1 MSKKDKY
8 SYHSLLT
15 TLRRNKLA
23 ASKKYPGLLEFK
35 LTSEDIETLAPKLV
49 GPITIT
55 SAHQGLY
62 QDYTELLP
70 YSDLPFTFMRV
81 SLSRVEVILS
91 FFSPTMT
98 LIKEDIKEAK
108 E

>member
-1 MSKKDKY
+1 
-8 SYHSLLT
+8 LLT
-15 TLRRNKLA
+15 TLRRRKVA

-35 LTSEDIETLAPKLV
+35 LTSEDLETLAPRLV

-70 YSDLPFTFMRV
+70 YGDLPFTFMRV
-81 SLSRVEVILS
+81 SLSRIEVILS
-91 FFSPTMT
+91 FFPPSLI
-98 LIKEDIKEAK
+98 LIKEDITEVKEQGN
-108 E
+108 